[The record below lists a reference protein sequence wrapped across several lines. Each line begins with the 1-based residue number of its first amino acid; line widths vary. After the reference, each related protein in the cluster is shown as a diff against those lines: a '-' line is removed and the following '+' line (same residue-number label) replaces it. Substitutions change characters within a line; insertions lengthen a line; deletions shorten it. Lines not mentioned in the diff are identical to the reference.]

1 MLSAVTT
8 VFGLVVASLLLMLV
22 RRDHLHISHGV
33 GWSVAIAL
41 SALLGFAPS
50 IFDALASAIG
60 IAALVTKALIT
71 DIELTKLRVK
81 HHILVQKIALLD
93 ANIKEHTR
101 KPDVDEQSSAVLE
114 YQAQVSSTHTMDIA
128 IQFSGHVIRIQRF
141 R

>member
-1 MLSAVTT
+1 
-8 VFGLVVASLLLMLV
+8 MLV
-22 RRDHLHISHGV
+22 RRDHLHISHAV

-60 IAALVTKALIT
+60 VIAIAALVTKALIT